1 MQVSPSPGRWL
12 FLSLERQAISLLL
25 GCVER
30 RELMPWCVLQRHL
43 HEIIKVDVALLPAGR
58 RTPIMVGIPAT
69 VCNQVGLF
77 WALVYELHFST

>member
-1 MQVSPSPGRWL
+1 
-12 FLSLERQAISLLL
+12 
-25 GCVER
+25 
-30 RELMPWCVLQRHL
+30 MPWCVLQRHL